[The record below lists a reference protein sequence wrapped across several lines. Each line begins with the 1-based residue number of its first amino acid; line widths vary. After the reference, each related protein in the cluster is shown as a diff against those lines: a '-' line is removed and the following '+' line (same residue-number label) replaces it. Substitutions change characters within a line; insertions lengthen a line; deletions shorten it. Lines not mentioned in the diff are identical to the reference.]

1 MEAFFQYGVPLGI
14 IASAGLLI
22 AWHRRTWRAAE
33 SAPLDEKERVY
44 RERQYRRRMQ
54 TAVMLGLVG
63 LVMLAGNWI
72 AQPGVDVVFA
82 IGYWVV
88 LLVLLGWILLL
99 TLIDY
104 TSTRLH
110 FGRLQRNYQI
120 EELRLRSELAR
131 LLDAEKKSEEKRGRS

>member
-1 MEAFFQYGVPLGI
+1 
-14 IASAGLLI
+14 
-22 AWHRRTWRAAE
+22 
-33 SAPLDEKERVY
+33 
-44 RERQYRRRMQ
+44 MQ